1 MALYRCELCGSENV
15 AQYEK
20 EKRGIFPTENIKN
33 TPVHFEYKCMDC
45 LHISSTTMRDDIKNL
60 IDETIFGTLSS
71 VKIKLNEK
79 TVSLEALER
88 CYPNI
93 KSGNEDI
100 VKKTALKL
108 IPHLNEDIFDFN
120 KIKWEQFEW
129 ENVNNGVIVQ
139 RKIKCDEIQTQYDEY
154 YNTVL
159 SNKTVIFLKN
169 KNALEDKLHKYE
181 DDFSKLNKK
190 LQSLNGIDLIKRR
203 KIKKQIDELYALRY
217 RTDVEL

>member
-100 VKKTALKL
+100 VKKR
-108 IPHLNEDIFDFN
+108 HLN
-120 KIKWEQFEW
+120 
-129 ENVNNGVIVQ
+129 
-139 RKIKCDEIQTQYDEY
+139 
-154 YNTVL
+154 
-159 SNKTVIFLKN
+159 
-169 KNALEDKLHKYE
+169 
-181 DDFSKLNKK
+181 
-190 LQSLNGIDLIKRR
+190 
-203 KIKKQIDELYALRY
+203 
-217 RTDVEL
+217 